1 MICWHFPYY
10 FTGYSLLA
18 AESTLV
24 TGTDYEAAINEMALM
39 GFERDLVVRAM
50 RASFNNPDRAMDML
64 LSVCNKKN
72 SPCF

>member
-1 MICWHFPYY
+1 M
-10 FTGYSLLA
+10 LA

-64 LSVCNKKN
+64 LSVCIKKN